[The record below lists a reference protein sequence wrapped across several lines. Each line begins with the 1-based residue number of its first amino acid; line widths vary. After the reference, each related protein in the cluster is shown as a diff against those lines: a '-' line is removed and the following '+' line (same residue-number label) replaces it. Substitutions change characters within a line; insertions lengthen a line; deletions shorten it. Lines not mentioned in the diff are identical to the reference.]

1 MILERKGRKVAWIK
15 AEKAGIG
22 EKADSVLGK
31 GTRFEGKLESE
42 GSVRLDGFFKGSIKA
57 TGDVVVGE
65 GACVEAGIDARNV
78 LIAGEVHG
86 QVAAWAKLELTATGK
101 LYGNME
107 AASLVVEEGAV
118 FQGDCKMIAKDG
130 RGGPGEGGNS

>member
-1 MILERKGRKVAWIK
+1 MAWIK
-15 AEKAGIG
+15 PEKAGIS
-22 EKADSVLGK
+22 EKADSVLGR
-31 GTRFEGKLESE
+31 GARFEGKLESE

-65 GACVEAGIDARNV
+65 GACVEAEIAGRQV
-78 LIAGEVHG
+78 LIAGEVRG
-86 QVAAWAKLELTATGK
+86 QVAARGKLELTATGK

-118 FQGDCKMIAKDG
+118 LQGDCKMIAKDRSG
-130 RGGPGEGGNS
+130 SPVEEGDT